1 MKLRKVLFVN
11 VLMNLSWLC
20 QCMKSARL
28 QPHASRKTS
37 SLADNCPFY
46 NGIHTSVM
54 RRIFNPGF
62 HKELLT
68 EIELML
74 TTSILPPKCMLAI
87 EETIPRGMYVDPDQ
101 LRDLYQS
108 NGFASYIPTKVDV
121 EKPEFESESFRVFI
135 FRKLDIE
142 QNLRVT
148 NVQLPV
154 HMRYHKPA
162 QITDPKPSSSAPTA
176 IVKFQNPRLL
186 LSCEGENVA
195 SHCPEKAVTSFCDST
210 GTEKCD
216 FLLIPYEINTI
227 AIEVSVPVGNV
238 DHTTYVVGLTTFLV
252 SGSTVY
258 LMVALFRT
266 YPSNHIHQD

>member
-1 MKLRKVLFVN
+1 M
-11 VLMNLSWLC
+11 
-20 QCMKSARL
+20 
-28 QPHASRKTS
+28 P
-37 SLADNCPFY
+37 D
-46 NGIHTSVM
+46 
-54 RRIFNPGF
+54 FNPGIQSRGKLLHLQTIVHF
-62 HKELLT
+62 TMVYTRQLCVGYSIPVFTSKIFSLSGCPSCSSYSFLFCCRELLT

-74 TTSILPPKCMLAI
+74 TTSILPPKCTLAI

-101 LRDLYQS
+101 LRDLHQT

-154 HMRYHKPA
+154 HMRYHRPA
-162 QITDPKPSSSAPTA
+162 QILDAKPSSSAPTA

-210 GTEKCD
+210 GTEKCE
-216 FLLIPYEINTI
+216 FLLIPYEI
-227 AIEVSVPVGNV
+227 VSLLF
-238 DHTTYVVGLTTFLV
+238 YTF
-252 SGSTVY
+252 S
-258 LMVALFRT
+258 LMSPF
-266 YPSNHIHQD
+266 